1 MTLPIWIQRQDLRSP
16 LQINRN
22 RPCFWHNSKENTF
35 IAIGMASEDTFEVVK
50 RLVLDRRSVR
60 KYLDKEIPMEELK
73 EVIALAQERLGLA
86 W

>member
-1 MTLPIWIQRQDLRSP
+1 
-16 LQINRN
+16 
-22 RPCFWHNSKENTF
+22 
-35 IAIGMASEDTFEVVK
+35 MASEDTFEVVK

-73 EVIALAQERLGLA
+73 EVIALARERLGLA

>member
-1 MTLPIWIQRQDLRSP
+1 
-16 LQINRN
+16 
-22 RPCFWHNSKENTF
+22 
-35 IAIGMASEDTFEVVK
+35 MASEDTFEVVK
-50 RLVLDRRSVR
+50 RLVPDRRSVR

>member
-1 MTLPIWIQRQDLRSP
+1 MTLPIWIQRQDLRSA

-22 RPCFWHNSKENTF
+22 RSCFWHNSKENTF